1 MSGIVTVGEKPTLV
15 CAVPPLATIRIKSI
29 DAGSPA
35 VWLGGPDVA
44 AGDGYLIEP
53 GHPSEQFTGSSRIR
67 QTPVVPA
74 PASDTA
80 PAVLWGITDPG
91 AGESRVTWISVS

>member
-1 MSGIVTVGEKPTLV
+1 VSGL
-15 CAVPPLATIRIKSI
+15 
-29 DAGSPA
+29 DALLSRPRYEVFPA
-35 VWLGGPDVA
+35 KGTEQA